1 MSKLSELLLSVSS
14 LVFCAGLS
22 LSCHAQPQP
31 VESTAKTAEP
41 AKSSQKDVGVKPEVR
56 GTWVTTTGN
65 EAIANAANSA
75 ESMKRLKAIGLN
87 TVFVETWKNGYTQ
100 YPSEV
105 LKRTIGV
112 DRRPALMPQDP
123 GDKPEAAAAPGRDLL
138 GETLIEAHR
147 NGLIYVGWFEYGFM
161 AAHKSTDNHLR
172 RMKKEWI
179 SLDKDG
185 GEVAPNGF
193 VWLNPLHP
201 EARRFLLDL
210 VIEAVDK
217 YDMDGIQLDDRIVW
231 PYKTMGYD
239 KYTLEVYAR
248 ENNGKK
254 PPTDE
259 KSPEWAQW
267 MRWRADKVNEFS
279 KIFVQEVRAARP
291 GLLISLSP
299 AVYPWCYEN
308 YCLEWPKWGA
318 WTSADRLKEAI
329 GTAPKA
335 NAATWAGSTIDP
347 HWDEFI
353 PQNYR
358 FSFKAFE
365 DTWLDQI
372 KHMNKMGNGRVADLI
387 AGIRVVGE
395 GPDCTWE
402 DLKKSMELCRS
413 TGSGGH
419 VHWFSR
425 GVLDVYPK
433 ELTEYYNAAKAGPA
447 PHPFFP
453 ANWRPGSIALDRD
466 GSTWKYKGL
475 ADGQY
480 RIIYKLEASKD
491 QRDSGV
497 WRYGASLEIAG
508 GKNTGTASV
517 PAGAVAAELLVDRR
531 KEMAVIRVRPRQHK

>member
-1 MSKLSELLLSVSS
+1 MNKLSELLISVSS
-14 LVFCAGLS
+14 LVFCAGLGAA
-22 LSCHAQPQP
+22 CQAQPTTP
-31 VESTAKTAEP
+31 GSTP
-41 AKSSQKDVGVKPEVR
+41 AGKPAAAAPAVIPSAKPEVR

-65 EAIANAANSA
+65 EAIANASNTAA
-75 ESMKRLKAIGLN
+75 SMKQLREIGLN

-100 YPSEV
+100 YPSKV
-105 LKRTIGV
+105 LKSVIGL

-123 GDKPEAAAAPGRDLL
+123 GDKPEAALSPGRDLL

-172 RMKKEWI
+172 RMKKEWL

-193 VWLNPLHP
+193 VWMNPLHP
-201 EARRFLLDL
+201 EARRFLIDL
-210 VIEAVDK
+210 IVEAVDA

-259 KSPEWAQW
+259 KSPEWAGW

-318 WTSADRLKEAI
+318 WTSADKLTSAI

-335 NAATWAGSTIDP
+335 GGGAWAGTAMAP

-358 FSFKAFE
+358 FSYKDFE
-365 DTWLDQI
+365 KTWLDQI
-372 KHMNKMGNGRVADLI
+372 KHVNAMGNGRVSDLL

-402 DLKKSMELCRS
+402 DLVKSMDLCRS

-433 ELTEYYNAAKAGPA
+433 ELTGYYNVAQAGPA

-453 ANWRPGSIALDRD
+453 ASWRPGSIALARQ
-466 GSTWKYKGL
+466 GSAWRYTDLGP
-475 ADGQY
+475 GRY
-480 RIIYKLEASKD
+480 RVIYKLEAVQGKA
-491 QRDSGV
+491 DSGV
-497 WRYGASLEIAG
+497 WQYGEGFDVAAG
-508 GKNTGTASV
+508 KGSGEAKV

-531 KEMAVIRVRPRQHK
+531 PEMKTVRQRRAGK